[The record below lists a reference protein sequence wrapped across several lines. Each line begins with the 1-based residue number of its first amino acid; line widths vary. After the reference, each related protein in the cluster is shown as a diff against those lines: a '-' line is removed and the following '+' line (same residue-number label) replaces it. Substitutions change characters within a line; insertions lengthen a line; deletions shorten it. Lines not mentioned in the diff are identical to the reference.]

1 MKRMI
6 AILLTLLLIV
16 APMGAMAEGKGVK
29 GIKFDPKFLTLDIG
43 VSQDLV
49 VLTKPANATP
59 QYKWKSANESIATVD
74 EDGVVTAVAPGSTT
88 ILVRTKN
95 GKTAKCGVTVRD
107 PEKIVALTFDDGP
120 CDNTLKILDVLK
132 QYNAVATFFML
143 GSSAKSNPNDAR
155 AVANAGCEVGS
166 HSSDHN
172 NLQKLSLKDASDDL
186 ARSMKDISDA
196 TGTTPKIVRA
206 PYGAI
211 DESLAKALGFPFI
224 QWSIDPEDW
233 KDRDGDTVYRRI
245 MDKVKPG
252 AIVLMHDL
260 YASTTD
266 AVKKLVP
273 ELSRQ
278 GYTFV
283 TISDLIA
290 RRGIGDAT
298 GQIIF

>member
-1 MKRMI
+1 
-6 AILLTLLLIV
+6 
-16 APMGAMAEGKGVK
+16 
-29 GIKFDPKFLTLDIG
+29 
-43 VSQDLV
+43 
-49 VLTKPANATP
+49 
-59 QYKWKSANESIATVD
+59 
-74 EDGVVTAVAPGSTT
+74 
-88 ILVRTKN
+88 
-95 GKTAKCGVTVRD
+95 
-107 PEKIVALTFDDGP
+107 
-120 CDNTLKILDVLK
+120 
-132 QYNAVATFFML
+132 
-143 GSSAKSNPNDAR
+143 
-155 AVANAGCEVGS
+155 
-166 HSSDHN
+166 
-172 NLQKLSLKDASDDL
+172 
-186 ARSMKDISDA
+186 
-196 TGTTPKIVRA
+196 
-206 PYGAI
+206 
-211 DESLAKALGFPFI
+211 FI

-283 TISDLIA
+283 TVSDLIA